1 METQKRG
8 QEQDLAKVTHET
20 VKYPDDGAP
29 GLAFFQLLAHH
40 PDATWRGGGNPD
52 SARLQANIPETAVFS
67 EFNCSTFFTSE
78 SGRVERRDDLKG
90 RELTGF
96 MVAGSGAFDPGEHIV
111 AVQKTATVGLWHF
124 VSVKSFG
131 LLHTET

>member
-1 METQKRG
+1 MVSLHLHMLQVQVLGQTLTTFLVPSRDVPADSCVSSHLRPAPLRPSPAPAPTAREITNFQLETQKRG

-52 SARLQANIPETAVFS
+52 SARLQAGAYTRPLFS
-67 EFNCSTFFTSE
+67 ST
-78 SGRVERRDDLKG
+78 
-90 RELTGF
+90 
-96 MVAGSGAFDPGEHIV
+96 
-111 AVQKTATVGLWHF
+111 
-124 VSVKSFG
+124 
-131 LLHTET
+131 